1 MMLPWLAIALEKMR
15 AIAVYPNYPQ
25 YQRSHSNL
33 LYLVS
38 VYFHS
43 SSAQA
48 ISLFSRRSIQRF
60 LVLSK
65 LSIKLLWFTILK
77 KLVKTYK
84 LKKGKQFTF
93 AIDTQWRDQNI
104 FMISLITDNHSDTNL
119 LAITIQMRM

>member
-1 MMLPWLAIALEKMR
+1 MR

-33 LYLVS
+33 LYLLS
-38 VYFHS
+38 VYHFHS

-48 ISLFSRRSIQRF
+48 ISLFSPRSIQRF

-93 AIDTQWRDQNI
+93 VIDTQWRDQNI
-104 FMISLITDNHSDTNL
+104 FMISLITDNHSDTNF
-119 LAITIQMRM
+119 LAITIKMRM